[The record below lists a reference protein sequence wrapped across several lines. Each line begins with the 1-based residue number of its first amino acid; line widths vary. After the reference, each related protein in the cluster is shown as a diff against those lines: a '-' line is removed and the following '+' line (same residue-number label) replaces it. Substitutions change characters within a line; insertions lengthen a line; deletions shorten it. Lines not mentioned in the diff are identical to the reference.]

1 MQTPWLVR
9 TIAADFPVTDSDPVE
24 MKVRGFH
31 LSTILIIVCRYNAS
45 N

>member
-1 MQTPWLVR
+1 MVR
-9 TIAADFPVTDSDPVE
+9 TIAADSCMTDSDPVE

-31 LSTILIIVCRYNAS
+31 LSTILITVCRYNAP